1 MKSYN
6 YYAATFTTCTARR
19 AQSQG
24 VKTSRAYGYY
34 VLIDPPITS
43 GGKRAGC
50 ERVEAWCR
58 TKAIASRHADQ
69 CREAQAKGYYGC
81 KCGSNKQSR
90 ACCGLPYTPPAPAEA
105 HAEKVTA

>member
-1 MKSYN
+1 MSNYN

-19 AQSQG
+19 AQMQG
-24 VKTSRAYGYY
+24 VKTTGAFGYY
-34 VLIDPPITS
+34 VLIDPPITNGS
-43 GGKRAGC
+43 KRPGA
-50 ERVEAWCR
+50 ERIEAWCR

-90 ACCGLPYTPPAPAEA
+90 DCCGLPY
-105 HAEKVTA
+105 